1 MFSTHKSSA
10 KISTETVS
18 KTQRDV
24 IDLVGQHG
32 QESTT
37 VSYDTRIRHGDLR
50 SSDQVAKFRCLYS
63 NPPGRRVKDVLVNI

>member
-10 KISTETVS
+10 KISTGTVN

-32 QESTT
+32 PESTS
-37 VSYDTRIRHGDLR
+37 VSYDMRVRHGDLR
-50 SSDQVAKFRCLYS
+50 SSDQVAEFRCLYS
-63 NPPGRRVKDVLVNI
+63 NPPGRHVKDVLVNI